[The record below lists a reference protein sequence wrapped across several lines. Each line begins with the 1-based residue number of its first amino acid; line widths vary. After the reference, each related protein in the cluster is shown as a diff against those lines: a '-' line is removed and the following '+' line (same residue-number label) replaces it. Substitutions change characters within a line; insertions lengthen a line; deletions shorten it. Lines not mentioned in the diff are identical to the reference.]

1 MIAMSMPTAAWSL
14 GFALAAGLLIG
25 IERGWRARDEAS
37 GTRVAGVR
45 TFGVLGLVGGVAGM
59 IPTMPGAVAMAAA
72 AAVLLVGYVRESSL
86 ARRISATNMLVGLL
100 TLMLGMLATSGHA
113 MEALAAA
120 AVATLLLSM
129 RDTLHRWLRGM
140 SEAEIRSVARFA
152 LIAFVILPLTPDRDM
167 GPLEAWNPRQLWLV
181 VVLVSGLSFTG
192 YVATRRLGPA
202 RGLMMTAFCGAI
214 VSSTAVTVAFARRL
228 KAGDGSPGP
237 LMTGIAIAS
246 IVMFVRIL
254 LLTGIL
260 APGALPVLAFVMVPA
275 LTVAAMLA
283 LWQRQRGPQTPAASD
298 VALGNPL
305 DIGAALGVA
314 LLVAVLAVAGRW
326 AQQRFGDAGIGVVL
340 SLTGLADVDA
350 AVITFAGL
358 PPGSLDPRTAGL
370 ILSLPVM
377 LNTLFKATLTVA
389 FAPGRVGLLAA
400 APLVASV
407 AASGVAAAGLL
418 LWL

>member
-1 MIAMSMPTAAWSL
+1 MMAMSMPTVGWSL
-14 GFALAAGLLIG
+14 GLALAAGLLIG
-25 IERGWRARDEAS
+25 IERGWRTRDEES
-37 GTRVAGVR
+37 GMRVAGVR
-45 TFGVLGLVGGVAGM
+45 TFGVLGLIGGVAGM
-59 IPTMPGAVAMAAA
+59 MPEGPATVAIVAAA
-72 AAVLLVGYVRESSL
+72 SLLLVGYIRESGT
-86 ARRISATNMLVGLL
+86 ARGISATGMLVGLL
-100 TLMLGMLATSGHA
+100 TLMLGVLATTGHA
-113 MEALAAA
+113 VEALAAA
-120 AVATLLLSM
+120 AVVTLLLS
-129 RDTLHRWLRGM
+129 RRETLHGWLRGM

-152 LIAFVILPLTPDRDM
+152 LIAFVILPLAPDRNM
-167 GPLEAWNPRQLWLV
+167 GPFDAWNPRQLWLV

-202 RGLMMTAFCGAI
+202 RGLLMTALCGAI

-228 KAGDGSPGP
+228 KAGDGPPGP

-260 APGALPVLAFVMVPA
+260 APIALPVLAFAMAPA
-275 LTVAAMLA
+275 LMVATVLA
-283 LWQRQRGPQTPAASD
+283 LRQRGPQTPAASS

-305 DIGAALGVA
+305 DIGAALGLA

-340 SLTGLADVDA
+340 GLTGLADVDA

-358 PPGSLDPRTAGL
+358 PPGSLDARTAGL
-370 ILSLPVM
+370 ILALPVM
-377 LNTLFKATLTVA
+377 LNTLFKAALTVA
-389 FAPGRVGLLAA
+389 FAPDRLGLRAA

-407 AASGVAAAGLL
+407 AASGIAAAGFL